1 MSAWLSTLH
10 PKKIKMSATG
20 LATELKTI
28 IDKDHPAGPTVVPLS
43 RIRTDYFDNYRTDVS
58 GLSGEDIKDMKE
70 NLKELGQLQN
80 VLGTWLEDGSVALS
94 AGFRRVTAMR
104 HLCLDEL
111 ISKYNKDNKLK
122 TGDEQYIKDWHT
134 DSYNRILEVK
144 PNEARKLLDNY
155 TVKVD
160 IREYKDE
167 IGAMLDNMAEN
178 EARLDVPLSDTL
190 QAVARLKNL
199 KVKQNRIAK
208 SLAKS
213 EATISQYVKINGL
226 AQDIKDVLLD
236 EANMKLMGL
245 DDAATKVHLL
255 QVKGLLEE
263 LEKRIGLPK
272 NNERAVPFS
281 HLRDL
286 SAAVANKAGCALEP
300 KQLVE
305 TLQYLVKYTDKPIGT
320 PTPEYG
326 QFKNKLNDAINLSNS
341 IRKERE
347 LEKTKPKQVQ
357 QNVTLDDLSKKQEEL
372 ETASKAETIDKTLED
387 LAGAAPDSDSDSTDD
402 IDIESLIDETEEALS
417 GSLMEEVEVDD
428 EDSDIPLDED
438 LEAIEEEDEDLPS
451 TAGEASITTSKT
463 KTMDKPAS
471 KFRQRSPEDVFKL
484 ALVVLQTAEDDDF
497 SVFERLASLQT
508 GRFLLDTI
516 GLDAECKKLDDIYEE
531 YLAESVKYVGGL
543 IECAKQH
550 DKDKLRTP
558 TMNVDALKEI
568 K

>member
-1 MSAWLSTLH
+1 MT
-10 PKKIKMSATG
+10 

-43 RIRTDYFDNYRTDVS
+43 RIRTDYFDNYRTDLS
-58 GLSGEDIKDMKE
+58 GLSGEDIKDLKE

-111 ISKYNKDNKLK
+111 VDKYNKENKLK
-122 TGDEQYIKDWHT
+122 TNDEQYIRDWHA

-167 IGAMLDNMAEN
+167 IGAMIDNGAEN
-178 EARLDVPLSDTL
+178 ESRLDVPLTDTINL
-190 QAVARLKNL
+190 VVRLKNL
-199 KVKQNRIAK
+199 KVKQVRIAK
-208 SLAKS
+208 GLGKS
-213 EATISQYVKINGL
+213 ESTISQYLKISNL
-226 AQDIKDVLLD
+226 SKDIKEVLLD
-236 EANMKLMGL
+236 EDNMKLMGL

-286 SAAVANKAGCALEP
+286 SAAVANKAGCALEA

-305 TLQYLVKYTDKPIGT
+305 TLQYLVKYTNTPIGT

-387 LAGAAPDSDSDSTDD
+387 LAGATPHSDSDSDSADD

-417 GSLMEEVEVDD
+417 GSLMEEVEISGSVDD
-428 EDSDIPLDED
+428 DDSDIPPDED
-438 LEAIEEEDEDLPS
+438 LEAIEDEEDDLPS